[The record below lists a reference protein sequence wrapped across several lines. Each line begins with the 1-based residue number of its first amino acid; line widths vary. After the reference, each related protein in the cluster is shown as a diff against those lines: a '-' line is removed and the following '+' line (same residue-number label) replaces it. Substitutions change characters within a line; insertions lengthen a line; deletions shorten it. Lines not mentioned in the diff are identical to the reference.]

1 MSDPKW
7 IRKWN
12 SWIAPKP
19 TKPGVWRRKEGG
31 FLIRG
36 RALDPTTG
44 KLREVRQAL
53 PGADALEAYQTLQVE
68 LQKVR
73 DGLKISRPE
82 TPSVQQVTAITAV
95 PPKAEVVLAPST
107 LPFWSDYAVS
117 LLERKVNEGTIL
129 SAKTRVQWISVLKC
143 HLIPAFGHLRVD
155 EMTRRIY
162 FQWRDTVATKIKA
175 GEYSP
180 HTVNDWLAIFAVVT
194 NAAFE
199 EYEIDRASP
208 TRTVVKFDT
217 REHPTYTEE
226 EPNSLTAEE
235 TVRFLTKM
243 RELFPQHYAMVALG
257 FATGLRPS
265 SLRAFRRSGKTAD
278 LHLEEGLLYVRRS
291 HTVSDEVMGTT
302 KTGVPQHITLPKAL
316 VAVLRWHIDTLPE
329 GPMTES
335 ELLFPSETGSF
346 RAPSALD
353 KPFAAVSKA
362 IGLRKHITPRA
373 MRRTFQ
379 DLARKAKVE
388 DIVTRAVSGHATET
402 MQHHYSTVHQE
413 EIHDGLARIVALA
426 GLTERPA
433 NETGAA
439 HGADEADGRGARG
452 PGGMHGGMHR
462 LPRALKRL
470 RPGRR
475 RFANRA

>member
-36 RALDPTTG
+36 RALDPTAG

-73 DGLKISRPE
+73 DGLKLSRPE

-95 PPKAEVVLAPST
+95 PPKEAMVLAPST

-129 SAKTRVQWISVLKC
+129 SAKTRVQWASVLKC

-162 FQWRDTVATKIKA
+162 FQWRDTIAMKIKA
-175 GEYSP
+175 NEYSP
-180 HTVNDWLAIFAVVT
+180 HTANDWLAIFAVVT

-226 EPNSLTAEE
+226 EPNSLTAGE
-235 TVRFLTKM
+235 TARFLTKM

-265 SLRAFRRSGKTAD
+265 SLRAFRRCGKTAD

-302 KTGVPQHITLPKAL
+302 KTGVPQHITLPKEL
-316 VAVLRWHIDTLPE
+316 VAILRWHIDMLPDE
-329 GPMTES
+329 GPMAES
-335 ELLFPSETGSF
+335 ELLFPSDTGSF
-346 RAPSALD
+346 RAPSVLD
-353 KPFAAVSKA
+353 KPFAVVAKA
-362 IGLRKHITPRA
+362 LGLRKHITPRA

-379 DLARKAKVE
+379 DLARTARVD
-388 DIVTRAVSGHATET
+388 DIVTRAVSGHATEA
-402 MQHHYSTVHQE
+402 MQHHYSTVYQN
-413 EIHDGLARIVALA
+413 EIHDGIARIVALA
-426 GLTERPA
+426 GLSKGP
-433 NETGAA
+433 
-439 HGADEADGRGARG
+439 ADEGEKADLGEAQR

-462 LPRALKRL
+462 RPRALKRL